1 MSDRLSDLEW
11 AFDENDFLTLFGDR
25 YGYLGGIKRIRKQEF
40 SRLEGNELFLRL
52 RLCTNN
58 QQQCRVTKCGQTMYL
73 DIIVTKYAIFLWY

>member
-40 SRLEGNELFLRL
+40 SRLEGNELFLQENSFEIAL
-52 RLCTNN
+52 VH
-58 QQQCRVTKCGQTMYL
+58 QQPTTVSR
-73 DIIVTKYAIFLWY
+73 D